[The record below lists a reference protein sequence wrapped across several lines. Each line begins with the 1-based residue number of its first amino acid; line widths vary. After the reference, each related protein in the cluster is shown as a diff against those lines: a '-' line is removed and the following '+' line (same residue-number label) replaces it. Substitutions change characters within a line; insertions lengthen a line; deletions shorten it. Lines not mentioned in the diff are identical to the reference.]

1 MCAATVRRPSTTGVS
16 VSRALHLLTLL
27 LVLLVPAALLG
38 ACGGDDSSGEDVNT
52 VLQETFD
59 GTGKKVESGKLDLS
73 LKLDLDGA
81 GRGLDDPIAI
91 SLSGPFENQGE
102 GKVPRFDFNLNLD
115 GGGQQ
120 FQAGAVSTGSA
131 AYVTVADQAYKVDDA
146 TYKEFQEG
154 YVKAQE
160 ESGQKESGPSLQAL
174 GVDPRR
180 WLEDP
185 EEVGTEEVGGAETIH
200 LTAKVDVPALLEDVN
215 RLVKAAGNLG
225 VAREQ
230 VPDELTPAERARA
243 AEALKSVK
251 VDIWTGKDD
260 KTLRR
265 ISLSLEIEV
274 PENERKKAG
283 LAGGKVELEYAIG
296 DLNQPQ
302 KIEEPGN
309 ARPISDLNTAL
320 QSLGLGG
327 GSGGS
332 GSGGGSATTPQ
343 GSSAAPQGTSTTASP
358 SQEYLTCLE
367 EAGEDAAK
375 VSECSKLL
383 TQP

>member
-1 MCAATVRRPSTTGVS
+1 M
-16 VSRALHLLTLL
+16 SRASHLLLLL
-27 LVLLVPAALLG
+27 LVLLVPTALLS
-38 ACGGDDSSGEDVNT
+38 ACGGDDSSGEDVNA

-59 GTGKKVESGKLDLS
+59 GTGKKIESGKLDLS

-91 SLSGPFENQGE
+91 ALSGPFENQGE

-131 AYVTVADQAYKVDDA
+131 AYLTVSDQAYKVDDA
-146 TYKEFQEG
+146 TYKEFQRG
-154 YVKAQE
+154 YVKAQQD
-160 ESGQKESGPSLQAL
+160 SGEKESGPSLKAL

-180 WLEDP
+180 WLENP
-185 EEVGTEEVGGAETIH
+185 KEVGTEEVGGAETIH
-200 LTAKVDVPALLEDVN
+200 LTADVDVPALLEDVN

-225 VAREQ
+225 VARDQ
-230 VPDELTPAERARA
+230 VPDELTPSERARA

-260 KTLRR
+260 KTLRK

-283 LAGGKVELEYAIG
+283 LSGGKVDLEYAIG

-302 KIEEPGN
+302 KIEEPSN
-309 ARPISDLNTAL
+309 ARPISDLNAAL
-320 QSLGLGG
+320 QSLGVGAR
-327 GSGGS
+327 SGGS
-332 GSGGGSATTPQ
+332 GSGGSTSTTPQ
-343 GSSAAPQGTSTTASP
+343 QGTSTTASP

-367 EAGEDAAK
+367 RAGDDAAK

-383 TQP
+383 TQQP

>member
-1 MCAATVRRPSTTGVS
+1 M
-16 VSRALHLLTLL
+16 SRALHLLTLL
-27 LVLLVPAALLG
+27 LVLLAPSALLG
-38 ACGGDDSSGEDVNT
+38 ACGGDDGSGEDVNA

-73 LKLDLDGA
+73 LKLDLEGA

-91 SLSGPFENQGE
+91 ALSGPFENQGE

-146 TYKEFQEG
+146 TYKEFQQG

-160 ESGQKESGPSLQAL
+160 ESGERESGPSLKAL

-180 WLEDP
+180 WLQDP
-185 EEVGTEEVGGAETIH
+185 KEVGTEKVGGTETIH
-200 LTAKVDVPALLEDVN
+200 LTADVDVPALLEDVN
-215 RLVKAAGNLG
+215 RLVKAAGDLG
-225 VAREQ
+225 VARDQ

-243 AEALKSVK
+243 ADALTSVK

-265 ISLSLEIEV
+265 ISLSLRIEV
-274 PENERKKAG
+274 PENERRKAG
-283 LAGGKVELEYAIG
+283 LAGGTVALEYAIG

-302 KIEEPGN
+302 KIEEPSN
-309 ARPISDLNTAL
+309 ARPISDLNAAL
-320 QSLGLGG
+320 QSLGLGT
-327 GSGGS
+327 GSGRSGS
-332 GSGGGSATTPQ
+332 GSGGGAATVPQ
-343 GSSAAPQGTSTTASP
+343 GSSAAPQGTSTTPSP
-358 SQEYLTCLE
+358 SQAYLSCLE
-367 EAGEDAAK
+367 EAGDDAAK

-383 TQP
+383 TQR

>member
-1 MCAATVRRPSTTGVS
+1 M
-16 VSRALHLLTLL
+16 
-27 LVLLVPAALLG
+27 PAALLG
-38 ACGGDDSSGEDVNT
+38 ACGGDDSSGEDVNA

-73 LKLDLDGA
+73 VKLDLEGA
-81 GRGLDDPIAI
+81 GQGLDDPISIA
-91 SLSGPFENQGE
+91 LSGPFENQGE

-131 AYVTVADQAYKVDDA
+131 AYLTVSDQAYKVDDK
-146 TYKEFQEG
+146 TYEEFQQG

-160 ESGQKESGPSLQAL
+160 ESGKQDSGPSLKAL

-180 WLEDP
+180 WLENP
-185 EEVGTEEVGGAETIH
+185 KEVGTEEVGGTEAIH
-200 LTAKVDVPALLEDVN
+200 LTADVDVPRLLEDVN
-215 RLVKAAGNLG
+215 RLVKSAGNLG
-225 VAREQ
+225 VARDR
-230 VPDELTPAERARA
+230 VPDELTPNERARA

-260 KTLRR
+260 KTLRK
-265 ISLSLEIEV
+265 ISLSLEIDV
-274 PENERKKAG
+274 PENERKQAG
-283 LAGGKVELEYAIG
+283 LSGGKVDLEYAIG

-302 KIEEPGN
+302 KIEEPSN
-309 ARPISDLNTAL
+309 ARPISELNTAL
-320 QSLGLGG
+320 RALGLGG
-327 GSGGS
+327 AGGSSSGS
-332 GSGGGSATTPQ
+332 GSGGGQASTT
-343 GSSAAPQGTSTTASP
+343 PQGTSTTASP
-358 SQEYLTCLE
+358 SQEYLDCLE
-367 EAGEDAAK
+367 QAGEDSAK

>member
-1 MCAATVRRPSTTGVS
+1 M
-16 VSRALHLLTLL
+16 SRALHLLTLL

-38 ACGGDDSSGEDVNT
+38 ACGGDDSSGEDVNA

-59 GTGKKVESGKLDLS
+59 GTGKSVESGKLDLS
-73 LKLDLDGA
+73 LKLDLEGA
-81 GRGLDDPIAI
+81 GRGLDEPIAI

-120 FQAGAVSTGSA
+120 FQAGAVSTGA
-131 AYVTVADQAYKVDDA
+131 AAFVTVSDQAYKVDDA
-146 TYKEFQEG
+146 TYKEFQQG

-160 ESGQKESGPSLQAL
+160 ESGEKESGPSLQAL

-180 WLEDP
+180 WLENP
-185 EEVGTEEVGGAETIH
+185 KEVGIEEVGGTEAIH
-200 LTAKVDVPALLEDVN
+200 LTADVDVPALLEDVN
-215 RLVKAAGNLG
+215 RLVQAAGNLG
-225 VAREQ
+225 VARDQ
-230 VPDELTPAERARA
+230 VPDQLTPAERARA

-274 PENERKKAG
+274 PEDERKKAG
-283 LAGGKVELEYAIG
+283 LSGGKVDLEYAIG

-309 ARPISDLNTAL
+309 ARPISDLNAAL
-320 QSLGLGG
+320 QSLGLGTG
-327 GSGGS
+327 SRGSGGN
-332 GSGGGSATTPQ
+332 GGGTSTTPQ
-343 GSSAAPQGTSTTASP
+343 GSSTTPQGSSTTPQGSSTTASP
-358 SQEYLTCLE
+358 SQAYLTCLE
-367 EAGEDAAK
+367 EAGDDAAK